1 VNTSAVEDLLVPDD
15 SLPARFG
22 LLESVLNGELV
33 ERSADIRCALL
44 ALVAGK
50 TFFMVGEAGIAKSL
64 LARRIHVYVEGGE
77 FFDGDLDRF
86 SKPEDVFGPQSLSA
100 LREDRWE
107 RNVEGTL
114 VTADW
119 AMLDEFFE
127 ASSAMLKAMLRAL
140 NEREFRNGTAVVK
153 MPLTTLFCASN
164 EVPTE
169 ARLMPLYDRLL
180 IRRKLRRIQEPGSFV
195 EMLELERPECPEP
208 ILTWSEVLKAQAEAA
223 TVVVPNKVL
232 CAVAEIRRAL
242 ADKAIEPSDR
252 RFFEAMGVVRAAAWL
267 DDCEQAEP
275 AHLAVLSEICWNHP
289 SQIPDV
295 LTAVDSVLEPLI
307 TQVDRLMQNVMAI
320 KGQIRKGLPDLDRK
334 RLAIELHDKLK
345 QAIKEMEVLQR
356 GVRDPRQL
364 AKLRQTEALISAVSE
379 QILTDLYERN
389 APEAR

>member
-1 VNTSAVEDLLVPDD
+1 VSDE
-15 SLPARFG
+15 SLPARFRS
-22 LLESVLNGELV
+22 LESVLNGELV
-33 ERSADIRCALL
+33 ERSGDIRCALL

-64 LARRIHVYVEGGE
+64 LARRIHAYVEGGE

-140 NEREFRNGTAVVK
+140 NEREFRNGTTVLS

-169 ARLMPLYDRLL
+169 GRLLPLYDRLL
-180 IRRKLRRIQEPGSFV
+180 LRRRLRRIQEPGSFV
-195 EMLELERPECPEP
+195 EMLEKRRPDCPEP
-208 ILTWSEVLKAQAEAA
+208 ILTWSEVLKAQADAA
-223 TVVVPNKVL
+223 TVTVPSKVL
-232 CAVAEIRRAL
+232 CAVAEIRRGL
-242 ADKAIEPSDR
+242 AEKGIEPSDR

-267 DDCEQAEP
+267 DDCSQAEP
-275 AHLAVLSEICWNHP
+275 AHLAVLGDICWNEP
-289 SQIPDV
+289 GQIPDV
-295 LTAVDSVLEPLI
+295 LAAIDAVLEPLI
-307 TQVDRLMQNVMAI
+307 TQVDRLMQNVLAI
-320 KGQIRKGLPDLDRK
+320 KGQIRTGLPDLDRK

-345 QAIKEMEVLQR
+345 MADKEREVLER
-356 GVRDPRQL
+356 GVRDPRQV
-364 AKLRQTEALISAVSE
+364 AKLEQTRVLIAAVSE
-379 QILTDLYERN
+379 QMITDLYERDG
-389 APEAR
+389 PEV